1 MNDNI
6 DNIKDKLITNS
17 SSSNTSNL
25 ELDVTNYILS
35 LNNSSH
41 NVDNEIND
49 ERYEENDMEIE
60 INDERN
66 DMEIDEVYEI
76 NDEENNIFI
85 QKSLENNNAIENSCI
100 ICLEASSPNSII
112 SSETVLRSI
121 DCECKYKLHR
131 KCYYKW
137 CRHKRN
143 IKCLVCGSNV
153 VKILPTRENIN
164 EEYSVQNPF
173 FCSQLCQII
182 SIKCFMYGFVTCIIF
197 YIFIEKG

>member
-66 DMEIDEVYEI
+66 DME
-76 NDEENNIFI
+76 
-85 QKSLENNNAIENSCI
+85 
-100 ICLEASSPNSII
+100 
-112 SSETVLRSI
+112 
-121 DCECKYKLHR
+121 
-131 KCYYKW
+131 
-137 CRHKRN
+137 
-143 IKCLVCGSNV
+143 
-153 VKILPTRENIN
+153 
-164 EEYSVQNPF
+164 
-173 FCSQLCQII
+173 
-182 SIKCFMYGFVTCIIF
+182 
-197 YIFIEKG
+197 